1 MFYVFNVQQ
10 WLDEVVS
17 ACFENHLD
25 PEDSVFALLMF
36 SSLDFGF
43 VTFFRDRKPQIS
55 QYSGKNVHIFTPM
68 IFDEDVVP
76 DGEWRLIRDGFSE
89 AGIPLNNR
97 PSAILFH
104 LRKRAAA
111 TGYDPD
117 YFAAFQL
124 PAFETF
130 EKGLRDFVDACISHR
145 RDGDRLARKL
155 GTLFR
160 APNLVRRIE
169 RDTPLSGWPIT
180 DVLHAP
186 KVFISYAHGDKQ
198 SVLDLYQQ
206 LTAGRAKLWLDQIE
220 LSPGAL
226 FQQEIETA
234 LRASDAV
241 LMVLSQNSNRSKW
254 VSFEGSL
261 FYGQGNKK
269 PIIPVV
275 IDDEGKSLA
284 SELPFLKGR
293 LYVDLSNPQARE
305 ENVAKLSSTL
315 SELQRG

>member
-36 SSLDFGF
+36 SSLDFEF
-43 VTFFRDRKPQIS
+43 VAFFRDRKPQIS

-89 AGIPLNNR
+89 AGIPLSNR

-124 PAFETF
+124 PAFGTF

-145 RDGDRLARKL
+145 RDKGRLAREL
-155 GTLFR
+155 GTLFH

-198 SVLDLYQQ
+198 SVLDLYHQ
-206 LTAGRAKLWLDQIE
+206 LKAGRAKLWLDQFE

-241 LMVLSQNSNRSKW
+241 LMVLSHNSNRSKW
-254 VSFEGSL
+254 VSFEGAM

-275 IDDEGKSLA
+275 LDEEGKSLA

-305 ENVAKLSSTL
+305 ESVTKLSSAL